1 MLKDKAELLF
11 TECDELVDRCIKET
25 INIRE
30 IKHITSDD
38 FEILSKTIKVYG
50 ELKEQYIEILNILD
64 KIERID
70 EKMDKVLKRLEA
82 ERS

>member
-11 TECDELVDRCIKET
+11 TECDELIDRGIKEI

-38 FEILSKTIKVYG
+38 FETLSKTIKVYG